1 MLNDTKIRIP
11 LIIGVLFL
19 SAISAGWTLSA
30 MSLDNHECFVS
41 ITAREMLQNG
51 DWVMPTLNGQPR
63 LQKTP
68 LSYWMVAGIAKVT
81 GKVDEFAARLPSAV
95 FAVFSVCAIIY
106 FVSQWLSFRTAI
118 ISAGV
123 WATTLGYIRLA
134 HNARP
139 DMAMTFFT
147 TVCFLSFY
155 SAIAEPFDSFDGAQ
169 DRSARGRHSRRKQI
183 AYMLVF
189 WVSFGLAN
197 LAKGPA
203 PIPLVLV
210 PLFVYVAVF
219 RHWKKIPR
227 LLPIA
232 GTLIFLA
239 IVLPWPLAI
248 AHRVNWDLTLWK
260 QEFIDRFFG
269 EYAKGD
275 YPIYY
280 YFLIMF
286 KYATPWVVFLPM
298 ALAAPFFRIW
308 GRKRPV
314 MFYLWILFVADF
326 AFLMLSEGKRQH
338 YIMPIMPALA
348 ILTGILIEDMVFVR
362 EAYTARQARQI
373 LSIHIA
379 AAFLISAGMVICCG
393 FAARRFL
400 PAATAMA
407 CVGVA
412 GAAAVGVLF
421 ANKRPGLACTW
432 LFVWLAALIM
442 IDYVGFVIPLDDNAS
457 SRRFAIAASKM
468 VPSTDNLVAYKYV
481 SDKFIHYF
489 GWPVPEIPTEA
500 EVDDLYQ
507 QGCWIIAFGGNMDE
521 LLKTGRF
528 ELAFTDKILFVRH
541 REESMTGGLFHRK
554 QPEVK
559 NDSAGL
565 KISPEVFAA
574 VETGFPQ

>member
-11 LIIGVLFL
+11 LIIGVLLL

-30 MSLDNHECFVS
+30 RSFDNHECFVS
-41 ITAREMLQNG
+41 VTAREMLQNG
-51 DWVMPTLNGQPR
+51 DWVMPTFNDQPR

-68 LSYWMVAGIAKVT
+68 LSYWLVAAIAKVT
-81 GKVDEFAARLPSAV
+81 GKVDEFAARLPSVV
-95 FAVFSVCAIIY
+95 FAVLSVCAIIY

-123 WATTLGYIRLA
+123 WATSLGYVRLA
-134 HNARP
+134 HNARAE
-139 DMAMTFFT
+139 MVMTFFT

-155 SAIAEPFDSFDGAQ
+155 SAITEN
-169 DRSARGRHSRRKQI
+169 SRRKQI
-183 AYMLVF
+183 VYMLAF

-219 RHWKKIPR
+219 RQWKKVPR

-232 GTLIFLA
+232 GALIFLA

-248 AHRVNWDLTLWK
+248 AHRVNWDLLIWK
-260 QEFIDRFFG
+260 REFVDRFFG

-314 MFYLWILFVADF
+314 MFYLWILFVTDF

-348 ILTGILIEDMVFVR
+348 ILTGILIEDMIFIR

-379 AAFLISAGMVICCG
+379 AAFLISAGMVIYCG
-393 FAARRFL
+393 CAARRFL

-442 IDYVGFVIPLDDNAS
+442 VDYVGFVIPLDDEAS
-457 SRRFAIAASKM
+457 SKRFATAVSQK
-468 VPSTDNLVAYKYV
+468 VPSAGKLVAYKHV
-481 SDKFIHYF
+481 SENFINYF
-489 GWPVPEIPTEA
+489 GRPVPVVQTESEA
-500 EVDDLYQ
+500 DSFYQ
-507 QGCWIIAFGGNMDE
+507 KGCWIIAFGGNMDE
-521 LLKTGRF
+521 LLKTERF
-528 ELAFTDKILFVRH
+528 ELVFTDKILFVRH

-574 VETGFPQ
+574 GERGFHR

>member
-1 MLNDTKIRIP
+1 MRNDVKTGIP
-11 LIIGVLFL
+11 LIIGTLLL

-30 MSLDNHECFVS
+30 RTFDNHECFVS
-41 ITAREMLQNG
+41 VTAREMLQNG
-51 DWVMPTLNGQPR
+51 DWVMPTYNDLPR

-68 LSYWMVAGIAKVT
+68 LSYWLVAAIAKVT
-81 GKVDEFAARLPSAV
+81 GRVDEFTARLPSAV
-95 FAVFSVCAIIY
+95 FAVLSVCAIIY

-139 DMAMTFFT
+139 DMMMTFFT
-147 TVCFLSFY
+147 TICFLSFY
-155 SAIAEPFDSFDGAQ
+155 SAIAEN
-169 DRSARGRHSRRKQI
+169 SRRRQI

-189 WVSFGLAN
+189 WGSFGLAN

-203 PIPLVLV
+203 PIPLVLF
-210 PLFVYVAVF
+210 PLFVYVAAF
-219 RHWKKIPR
+219 RHWEKIPR

-232 GTLIFLA
+232 GTVIFLA

-248 AHRVNWDLTLWK
+248 AHRVNWDLILWK
-260 QEFIDRFFG
+260 KEFIDRFFG

-326 AFLMLSEGKRQH
+326 AFLMLSGGKRQH
-338 YIMPIMPALA
+338 YIIPIMPASA
-348 ILTGILIEDMVFVR
+348 ILTGILIEDMIFIR
-362 EAYTARQARQI
+362 EAYTARQARGI

-379 AAFLISAGMVICCG
+379 AAFLIPAGLVIYCG
-393 FAARRFL
+393 FAARQFL
-400 PAATAMA
+400 PAAIATA
-407 CVGVA
+407 CVSIA
-412 GAAAVGVLF
+412 GAAIIGVLF
-421 ANKRPGLACTW
+421 AKKHPGLGCGG

-442 IDYVGFVIPLDDNAS
+442 IVFVGFVNPLDDKS
-457 SRRFAIAASKM
+457 SSKHFAIAVSKM
-468 VPSTDNLVAYKYV
+468 VPSTPARDASRRDKLVAYKYV
-481 SDKFIHYF
+481 PGKFINYF
-489 GWPVPEIPTEA
+489 GRSVPIVQTEA
-500 EVDDLYQ
+500 EVDGFYQ
-507 QGCWIIAFGGNMDE
+507 QGCWVIAFGGDIDE

-528 ELAFTDKILFVRH
+528 ELVFTKNIVERYGQV
-541 REESMTGGLFHRK
+541 STTGGLFHRK
-554 QPEVK
+554 
-559 NDSAGL
+559 
-565 KISPEVFAA
+565 SPEVE
-574 VETGFPQ
+574 VVGGSPK